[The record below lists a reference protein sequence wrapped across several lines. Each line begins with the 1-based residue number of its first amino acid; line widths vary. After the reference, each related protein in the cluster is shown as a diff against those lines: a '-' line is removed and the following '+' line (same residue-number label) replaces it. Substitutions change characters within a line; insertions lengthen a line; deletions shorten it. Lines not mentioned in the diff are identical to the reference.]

1 MPGIYLYDKGGIMKR
16 LSIVLFLLFFLPL
29 FVHGHIYLL
38 NSFDSLP
45 EPSPPDTIYT
55 LQDFDWVSSVNS
67 RGEETI
73 PFEIYE
79 KLSL

>member
-1 MPGIYLYDKGGIMKR
+1 MKR

-29 FVHGHIYLL
+29 FVHGHIYLW